1 MGRKPEVVS
10 VEQTKISPDLT
21 FGVEFEFASP
31 MEQYDTAVALTE
43 VGLETE
49 DEDYNHEDCYYWKIV
64 EDSSVYGEG
73 FYPMELV
80 SPPMRGREG
89 LAELERACL
98 ALQAIDCEVNPS
110 CGLHVHHDA
119 RMLDDDAWKLLLKS
133 VLKYEDTIDAMMGPD
148 RVNNNYAKRMRR
160 YGVSVPE
167 MFRRV
172 DEAWDV
178 WDLHRIWYSR
188 FQKLNIEALEVHGTV
203 EFRQH
208 GGTLDFCDVAAWVS
222 FTQGLV
228 LRAASHRKMRLRATE
243 RPFESL
249 MWTAGA
255 CPAVKRHFAQKYA
268 PLY

>member
-10 VEQTKISPDLT
+10 AEQTKISPDLT

-31 MEQYDTAVALTE
+31 MPSYETAEALTE
-43 VGLETE
+43 AGLETE
-49 DEDYNHEDCYYWKIV
+49 YEAYNHEDNGYWKIV
-64 EDSSVYGEG
+64 QDESVYGHG
-73 FYPMELV
+73 DYPMELV
-80 SPPMRGREG
+80 SPPLRGRVG
-89 LAELERACL
+89 LEQLERVCSMLQDMACV
-98 ALQAIDCEVNPS
+98 VNAS

-119 RMLDDDAWKLLLKS
+119 RMLDAAAWKLLVKS
-133 VLKYEDTIDAMMGPD
+133 VLKYEDTIDALFGPD
-148 RVNNNYAKRMRR
+148 RENNNYARRMRR

-167 MFRRV
+167 MFSRV
-172 DEAWDV
+172 DAAWDV
-178 WDLHRIWYSR
+178 DDLYRIWYSR
-188 FQKLNIEALEVHGTV
+188 FQKLNLESLEVHGTV

-222 FTQGLV
+222 LTQGLV

-243 RPFESL
+243 KPFESL

-255 CPAVKRHFAQKYA
+255 CPAVKRHFALKYA

>member
-1 MGRKPEVVS
+1 
-10 VEQTKISPDLT
+10 
-21 FGVEFEFASP
+21 
-31 MEQYDTAVALTE
+31 
-43 VGLETE
+43 
-49 DEDYNHEDCYYWKIV
+49 
-64 EDSSVYGEG
+64 
-73 FYPMELV
+73 
-80 SPPMRGREG
+80 
-89 LAELERACL
+89 
-98 ALQAIDCEVNPS
+98 
-110 CGLHVHHDA
+110 
-119 RMLDDDAWKLLLKS
+119 MLDDDAWKLLLKS
-133 VLKYEDTIDAMMGPD
+133 ALKYEETIDAMLGPD
-148 RVNNNYAKRMRR
+148 RVNNNYAKKMRR
-160 YGVSVPE
+160 YGESVPE

-188 FQKLNIEALEVHGTV
+188 FQKLNIESLEVHGTV

-255 CPAVKRHFAQKYA
+255 CPAVKRHFALKYA